1 MSKYDQ
7 ESRSPF
13 ADHMICGFCH
23 QDTPTELLYAINR
36 KSKLLKQRE
45 VFGAL
50 VVCQACIDQIFI
62 PIRRPKAWNLYQK
75 EITINFKKILEEQ
88 QNGTK

>member
-1 MSKYDQ
+1 
-7 ESRSPF
+7 
-13 ADHMICGFCH
+13 MICGFCH

-50 VVCQACIDQIFI
+50 VVCQDCIDQIFI
-62 PIRRPKAWNLYQK
+62 PIRRPK
-75 EITINFKKILEEQ
+75 EITINFRKIMEEQ
-88 QNGTK
+88 NATK